1 MLGRIR
7 TLFQARSR
15 SMLSF
20 AGTVLL
26 AGALPAAADMV
37 QAITPATTANLA
49 ALVNPFIGTS
59 GGENTFPGAVA
70 PFGMVEWSPD
80 TTQRAV
86 GGGYSYDSPAIN
98 GFSLTH
104 ISGPGCAGEGDI
116 PVLPTTG
123 EVDPAGV
130 DTFSHDGETAEAGF
144 YQVKLDNG
152 ITTALTAT
160 PRTGMAA
167 FTFPATAQANLLFK
181 LGDSQTGDTA
191 VSFTVVSDTQVQG
204 SVTSGNFC
212 GSGNSYTVHFDMR
225 FSQPFTTSGTYRGQ
239 ALRPGAGQLS
249 ARAQPHH
256 GASRATTPGLLGA
269 DGAYLTFDT
278 TRNQRL
284 LAKVGLSYVS
294 ATGAA
299 GNLETENPAWNFT
312 GTRAAT
318 QAAWNAQLGRIR
330 VSGGSTARQVDFYTA
345 LYHASLFPN
354 VFSDADGQYLGADG
368 RVHTVD
374 PGHAAFY
381 TNISGW
387 DIYRTQAP
395 LEALLDPQVASDT
408 AQSMLDDYAQ
418 DGMLPKWPQD
428 NGETYMMGGDS
439 ADPLLAGYYAF
450 GARNFDTTAALSDMV
465 AQATKPNKI
474 RPGLKYL
481 DRLGYLPA
489 NGMYG
494 CCMDDAAPTS
504 MTLEYASDDFAISA
518 LAGDLGQAA
527 SQRKFLARAQDWR
540 NVLNPVSGFD
550 QPRAADGSWLAGFG
564 PARHRYFQEGS
575 PLMYTG
581 MVPFDLAGLTAAKGG
596 PAAMASYLGTVLRSY
611 TGTRGYANMANQP
624 SIELPWEYD
633 YIGQPD
639 KAQATVRLIQDE
651 LWSDSPTGLDGTGR
665 AGGNDD
671 LGTMSAWFVWSALG
685 MYPMTP
691 GTATL
696 ALGSPLFPRAV
707 ITLPSGHTLTIVGKG
722 AADPAPY
729 VQAASWNGSTWDKAY
744 APASAI
750 TQGGTLSYTLG
761 ILPDRAWAS
770 GASTAPPSFG

>member
-1 MLGRIR
+1 
-7 TLFQARSR
+7 
-15 SMLSF
+15 
-20 AGTVLL
+20 
-26 AGALPAAADMV
+26 
-37 QAITPATTANLA
+37 
-49 ALVNPFIGTS
+49 VN
-59 GGENTFPGAVA
+59 
-70 PFGMVEWSPD
+70 
-80 TTQRAV
+80 
-86 GGGYSYDSPAIN
+86 
-98 GFSLTH
+98 
-104 ISGPGCAGEGDI
+104 
-116 PVLPTTG
+116 
-123 EVDPAGV
+123 
-130 DTFSHDGETAEAGF
+130 
-144 YQVKLDNG
+144 
-152 ITTALTAT
+152 
-160 PRTGMAA
+160 
-167 FTFPATAQANLLFK
+167 
-181 LGDSQTGDTA
+181 
-191 VSFTVVSDTQVQG
+191 FTVVSDTQVQG

-225 FSQPFTTSGTYRGQ
+225 FSQPFTASGTYQGQ
-239 ALRPGAGQLS
+239 TLRPGEEQLS
-249 ARAQPHH
+249 AHAPPHH
-256 GASRATTPGLLGA
+256 GASHATTPGLLGA

-278 TRNQRL
+278 TRHQTL

-294 ATGAA
+294 AAGAA
-299 GNLETENPAWNFT
+299 GNLKAENPAWDFAS
-312 GTRAAT
+312 TRAAT

-330 VSGGSTARQVDFYTA
+330 ISGGSRARQVDFYTA

-354 VFSDADGQYLGADG
+354 VFSDADRQYLGADG

-374 PGHAAFY
+374 RGHAAFY

-408 AQSMLDDYAQ
+408 AQSMVDVYAQ

-428 NGETYMMGGDS
+428 NSETYMMGGDS

-450 GARNFDTTAALSDMV
+450 GARNFDVGAALSDMV
-465 AQATKPNKI
+465 AQATTPNKI
-474 RPGLKYL
+474 RPGVKYF

-527 SQRKFLARAQDWR
+527 SQRTFLEQSQDWR

-550 QPRAADGSWLAGFG
+550 QPRAADGSWLDGFG

-575 PLMYTG
+575 PWMYTG
-581 MVPFDLAGLTAAKGG
+581 MVPFNLAGLTAAKGG
-596 PAAMASYLGTVLRSY
+596 PTAMASYLGSVLRSY
-611 TGTRGYANMANQP
+611 TGAAGYANMANQP

-639 KAQATVRLIQDE
+639 KTQATVRLIQDE

-685 MYPMTP
+685 LYPMTP
-691 GTATL
+691 GTSTL

-729 VQAASWNGSTWDKAY
+729 VQAASWNGDTWDKAY
-744 APASAI
+744 APALAI

-770 GASTAPPSFG
+770 EASSAPPSWG

>member
-7 TLFQARSR
+7 SLFEARPR
-15 SMLSF
+15 VMLSF
-20 AGTVLL
+20 AATVLV
-26 AGALPAAADMV
+26 AGALPAVTDAV
-37 QAITPATTANLA
+37 QAITPATAGNLA

-59 GGENTFPGAVA
+59 SGENTFPGAAA

-80 TTQRAV
+80 TVRRVV
-86 GGGYSYDSPAIN
+86 GGGYSYDSPDIN

-123 EVDPAGV
+123 TVDPAAA
-130 DTFSHDGETAEAGF
+130 DAFAHDGETAEAGF

-160 PRTGMAA
+160 SRTGMAD

-181 LGDSQTGDTA
+181 LGQSQTGDTG
-191 VSFTVVSDTQVQG
+191 VNFTVVSDTQVQG

-225 FSQPFTTSGTYRGQ
+225 FSQPFTASGTYQGQ
-239 ALRPGAGQLS
+239 TLRPGEEQLS
-249 ARAQPHH
+249 AHAPPHH
-256 GASRATTPGLLGA
+256 GASHATTPGLLGA

-278 TRNQRL
+278 TRHQTL

-294 ATGAA
+294 AAGAA
-299 GNLETENPAWNFT
+299 GNLKAENPAWDFAS
-312 GTRAAT
+312 TRAAT

-330 VSGGSTARQVDFYTA
+330 ISGGSRARQVDFYTA

-354 VFSDADGQYLGADG
+354 VFSDADRQYLGADG

-374 PGHAAFY
+374 RGHAAFY

-408 AQSMLDDYAQ
+408 AQSMVDVYAQ

-428 NGETYMMGGDS
+428 NSETYMMGGDS

-450 GARNFDTTAALSDMV
+450 GARNFDVGAALSDMV
-465 AQATKPNKI
+465 AQATTPNKI
-474 RPGLKYL
+474 RPGVKYF

-527 SQRKFLARAQDWR
+527 SQRTFLEQSQDWR

-550 QPRAADGSWLAGFG
+550 QPRAADGSWLDGFG

-575 PLMYTG
+575 PWMYTG
-581 MVPFDLAGLTAAKGG
+581 MVPFNLAGLTAAKGG
-596 PAAMASYLGTVLRSY
+596 PTAMASYLGSVLRSY
-611 TGTRGYANMANQP
+611 TGAAGYANMANQP

-639 KAQATVRLIQDE
+639 KTQATVRLIQDE

-685 MYPMTP
+685 LYPMTP
-691 GTATL
+691 GTSTL

-729 VQAASWNGSTWDKAY
+729 VQAASWNGDTWDKAY
-744 APASAI
+744 APALAI

-770 GASTAPPSFG
+770 EASSAPPSWG